1 MTGRDSNGPADGSG
15 AVPPLFD
22 PPRRES
28 AGSRAPAHGG
38 ATRGKAPV
46 EDPLPP
52 PPPFDEPPIQP
63 PGREPSIPETLPAEP
78 MRPSEWF
85 TAPLEEAGP
94 DWWRA
99 VLRWGAILLLAFFA
113 IVLILAWSAIQMT
126 GAETG
131 QRIIQRSLLPITEID
146 DVLDREYAALV
157 TEARRNPDPATTMFV
172 PSYPIRIPITAQAL
186 ATMSQGE
193 LRAFL
198 LGESTKRMY
207 EQGVSAFQRE
217 TTSFSGGLLG
227 ARGVLR
233 LTVGQITRDS
243 HQIAQI
249 LGGLLLAATAVL
261 VGAVVV
267 LSDGFRRI
275 RNVGFAIAIGT
286 APMTLAVV
294 GARFALRSAGD
305 DAADPFNAAL
315 FAIAGDVMWI
325 PIRNFIIFALLG
337 LLVFGLGIVLD
348 LWRDRIERTGWQPAQ
363 REGRQRSSP

>member
-1 MTGRDSNGPADGSG
+1 MKGRGPSGPADGGG

-28 AGSRAPAHGG
+28 AGAGTPAHGR
-38 ATRGKAPV
+38 ATRGKAPGAG
-46 EDPLPP
+46 
-52 PPPFDEPPIQP
+52 PPPFEEPPIES
-63 PGREPSIPETLPAEP
+63 PGYGPSPPETLAAEP
-78 MRPSEWF
+78 MGPSEWF

-126 GAETG
+126 GEETG

-146 DVLDREYAALV
+146 GVLDMEYATLV
-157 TEARRNPDPATTMFV
+157 TEARLNPDPATIMFV

-186 ATMSQGE
+186 AAMSQEE

-198 LGESTKRMY
+198 LRESTKRMY
-207 EQGVSAFQRE
+207 EQGVSTFQRE
-217 TTSFSGGLLG
+217 TTHFSGGLLG

-261 VGAVVV
+261 VGAVML
-267 LSDGFRRI
+267 LSNGFRRI
-275 RNVGFAIAIGT
+275 RNVGFAVAIGT
-286 APMTLAVV
+286 VPMTLAVV

-305 DAADPFNAAL
+305 DAADPFDAAL

-325 PIRNFIIFALLG
+325 PIRNFIIFGMLG
-337 LLVFGLGIVLD
+337 LLVFGLGIALG
-348 LWRDRIERTGWQPAQ
+348 LWREHVDRTSWQPEP
-363 REGRQRSSP
+363 REGRQGSPL

>member
-1 MTGRDSNGPADGSG
+1 MKGRGPSGPAAGGGS
-15 AVPPLFD
+15 VPPLFD
-22 PPRRES
+22 PPRREP
-28 AGSRAPAHGG
+28 AGSGTPAHGR
-38 ATRGKAPV
+38 ATRGKTPGAG
-46 EDPLPP
+46 
-52 PPPFDEPPIQP
+52 PPPFEEPPI
-63 PGREPSIPETLPAEP
+63 ESPSYGPSPQETLAAEP

-113 IVLILAWSAIQMT
+113 IVLILAWSVIQVT
-126 GAETG
+126 GEETG

-146 DVLDREYAALV
+146 DVLDMEYATLV
-157 TEARRNPDPATTMFV
+157 TEARLNPDPATTMFV

-186 ATMSQGE
+186 ATMSQEE

-198 LGESTKRMY
+198 LRESTKRMY

-217 TTSFSGGLLG
+217 TTRFSGGLLG

-261 VGAVVV
+261 VGAVML

-275 RNVGFAIAIGT
+275 RNVGFAVAIGT
-286 APMTLAVV
+286 VPMTLAVV

-305 DAADPFNAAL
+305 DAADPFDAAL
-315 FAIAGDVMWI
+315 FAIASDVMWI
-325 PIRNFIIFALLG
+325 PIRNFIIFGMLG
-337 LLVFGLGIVLD
+337 LLVVGLGIALG
-348 LWRDRIERTGWQPAQ
+348 LWREHVDRTNWQPEP
-363 REGRQRSSP
+363 REGRQGNSL

>member
-1 MTGRDSNGPADGSG
+1 MKGRDPSGPAAGGGS
-15 AVPPLFD
+15 VPPLFD

-28 AGSRAPAHGG
+28 AGSGTPAHGR
-38 ATRGKAPV
+38 ATRGKAPGAG
-46 EDPLPP
+46 
-52 PPPFDEPPIQP
+52 PPPFEEPPIES
-63 PGREPSIPETLPAEP
+63 PGYGHSPQETLAAEP

-126 GAETG
+126 GEETG
-131 QRIIQRSLLPITEID
+131 QRIIQRSLSPITEID
-146 DVLDREYAALV
+146 DVLDMEYATLV
-157 TEARRNPDPATTMFV
+157 TEARLNPDPATIMFV

-186 ATMSQGE
+186 ATMSQEE

-198 LGESTKRMY
+198 LKESTKRMY

-217 TTSFSGGLLG
+217 TTRFSGGLLG

-249 LGGLLLAATAVL
+249 LGGLLLAATVVL
-261 VGAVVV
+261 VGAVML

-275 RNVGFAIAIGT
+275 RNVGFAVAIGT
-286 APMTLAVV
+286 VPTTLAVV

-305 DAADPFNAAL
+305 DAADPFDAAL

-325 PIRNFIIFALLG
+325 PIRNFIIFAMLG
-337 LLVFGLGIVLD
+337 LLVFGLGIALG
-348 LWRDRIERTGWQPAQ
+348 LWREHVDRTNWQPEP
-363 REGRQRSSP
+363 REGRQGNSL